1 MNKFIKKLN
10 CTQKQIVRAS
20 WMHQM
25 FYICAITY
33 GEPQLDSK
41 GNHFWTTYC
50 DPLSVLCCIVFEQA
64 AVPFIALN
72 NGKMAGCC
80 IKIRRM
86 DSTNLTRIVSNFLP
100 EPLTTKVCS
109 TPLSCLSLRKAC
121 NEANLSKQKENDE
134 GTMRHNYIPDA
145 A

>member
-1 MNKFIKKLN
+1 
-10 CTQKQIVRAS
+10 
-20 WMHQM
+20 
-25 FYICAITY
+25 
-33 GEPQLDSK
+33 
-41 GNHFWTTYC
+41 
-50 DPLSVLCCIVFEQA
+50 
-64 AVPFIALN
+64 
-72 NGKMAGCC
+72 
-80 IKIRRM
+80 M